1 MIAVR
6 GLSHRPISSGS
17 RPERALLD
25 GLDLTLSAGEIVLLS
40 GRNGSGK
47 TTLARYL
54 AGLLRPSTGSVTV
67 DGFDTR
73 DPAHLREVRRRVGL
87 LFQESQQQMVA
98 QTLLEEVAFGLENLA
113 FPPAE
118 IYRRAVA
125 ALERVGLGA
134 RISEM
139 VDSLTP
145 AERQRLAIAGLL
157 AMEPRYF
164 IFDEPDTAADQQS
177 LEELIVLLKE
187 LRAEGRG
194 VLLISHREFAE
205 RFYDRALLL
214 EDGQLK
220 VEKYK
225 APLVHSAPWARSR
238 QVQKSDFIL
247 EARNL
252 SFAYSNKPI
261 IQDLSLSVCAGEFIV
276 LQGKAGAGKS
286 TLVQLLAGLE
296 RPTQGEL
303 LVNGRAIWSLSAAE
317 RVRAVGL
324 VFQEPS
330 RQLLGE
336 SVAAE
341 LELGLEAQNLKK
353 AERESQARQACLA
366 VGLDWE
372 RLRDRAART
381 LSGGEQAR
389 LAIAAILVLDPKMLI
404 IDETLAALDPEGQAQ
419 ILSVLNNLHSHGKTV
434 LLVTPSAA
442 WAERL
447 WILQDG
453 RLISDG
459 VFTPGPSPEGEG
471 QGG

>member
-6 GLSHRPISSGS
+6 GLSHRPISFGS
-17 RPERALLD
+17 RPESTRPLLD
-25 GLDLTLSAGEIVLLS
+25 CIDLTLSPGEIVLLT

-47 TTLARYL
+47 TTLARTL
-54 AGLLRPSTGSVTV
+54 AGLLMPTEGSVTV

-73 DPAHLREVRRRVGL
+73 DHLREVRRRVGF
-87 LFQESQQQMVA
+87 LFQESHRQIVA

-113 FPPAE
+113 FSPAE

-134 RISEM
+134 RISET
-139 VDSLTP
+139 VDPLTP
-145 AERQRLAIAGLL
+145 AERQRLALAGLL
-157 AMEPRYF
+157 ALEPRYF
-164 IFDEPDTAADQQS
+164 IFDEPDTAADHQI
-177 LEELIVLLKE
+177 LKELIVLLKE
-187 LRAEGRG
+187 LRTEGHG
-194 VLLISHREFAE
+194 ILLISHREFAE
-205 RFYDRALLL
+205 RFYDRTLLL

-220 VEKYK
+220 VSKHK
-225 APLVHSAPWARSR
+225 APIARSASCA
-238 QVQKSDFIL
+238 QSQQIQKRDFSL

-252 SFAYSNKPI
+252 SFAYDSKPI
-261 IQDLSLSVCAGEFIV
+261 IKDLALSVGAGEFIV
-276 LQGKAGAGKS
+276 LQGAAGAGKS

-296 RPTQGEL
+296 RPAQGDL
-303 LVNGRAIWSLSAAE
+303 LVNGRPILKLPAAE
-317 RVRAVGL
+317 RVRSVGL

-341 LELGLEAQNLKK
+341 LELGLEAQNLKNT
-353 AERESQARQACLA
+353 ERASRARQACLA

-372 RLRDRAART
+372 RLRDRSART

-389 LAIAAILVLDPKMLI
+389 LAIAAILVLDPQMLI

-419 ILSVLNNLHSHGKTV
+419 ILSVLQKLHSHGKTI
-434 LLVTPSAA
+434 LLVTPSGLEA

-447 WILQDG
+447 WVLENG
-453 RLISDG
+453 RLGIYL
-459 VFTPGPSPEGEG
+459 
-471 QGG
+471 